1 MSAPIHATSLEALSN
16 HGFDKV
22 VLAIGVFDGVHK
34 GHQSILAR
42 LREMAG
48 RLSARPVALTF
59 HPHPRSV
66 LRLGEPILLLTSPE
80 RKMELL
86 AAEGV
91 EAVVRFP
98 FSKEFAELS
107 AEDFLEDCLLAPDVE
122 VKGVCVGSK
131 WRFGHQGK
139 GDRRTLEKYAKA
151 HGFEFH
157 PVEELVLD
165 GTLVSS
171 TAIRRAV
178 AGGRL
183 EDAAKMLGRRHAVSG
198 KVVEGDSIGRSVLET
213 PTANLLVSNEILPP
227 PGVYACLASMEGVSG
242 SHPAAVFIGDSPTFR
257 NSKRHRADLEAHI
270 IDFEGD
276 LRGRKM
282 LVEFVERIR
291 ETRSFPL
298 PKDLKT
304 EMEKDVGK
312 TREIIGR
319 LQRG

>member
-16 HGFDKV
+16 HGFEKV

-34 GHQSILAR
+34 GHQSILERLKKMAR
-42 LREMAG
+42 
-48 RLSARPVALTF
+48 RLAARPVVLTF

-66 LRLGEPILLLTSPE
+66 LRPGEPILLLTSPE

-98 FSKEFAELS
+98 FSKDFAELS
-107 AEDFLEDCLLAPDVE
+107 AEEFLEDCLLAPDVE

-131 WRFGHQGK
+131 WRFGHKGK
-139 GDRRTLEKYAKA
+139 GDKNTLEKYARA
-151 HGFEFH
+151 HGFDFQ

-183 EDAAKMLGRRHAVSG
+183 DDAAKMLGRRHAVSG
-198 KVVEGDSIGRSVLET
+198 KVVKGDSIGRSVLKT
-213 PTANLLVSNEILPP
+213 PTANLLVDNEILPP
-227 PGVYACLASMEGVSG
+227 PGVYACLATMDGRSAV
-242 SHPAAVFIGDSPTFR
+242 HTAAVFVGDSPTFR
-257 NSKRHRADLEAHI
+257 TRKRHRADLEAHL

-276 LRGRKM
+276 LEGRKI
-282 LVEFVERIR
+282 LVEFVARIR
-291 ETRSFPL
+291 ETRAFPF
-298 PKDLKT
+298 PEDLKT
-304 EMEKDVGK
+304 EMERDVGK
-312 TREIIGR
+312 TREII
-319 LQRG
+319 QRIQRA